1 MGARGPHANRMRL
14 NWFSPLP
21 PAETDVAHYTARLLP
36 YLAEH
41 ADLTLWTVQSEWDPA
56 LAAHAAVHRYDP
68 DHMPWSDINSADL
81 TLYHLG
87 NDPRFHVPIW
97 QVSRCQPGLVVIH
110 DPCMQEFFL
119 GAYRDVW
126 QDKHGYMVHMERYYG
141 PAGRCAADDLWEG
154 RRSVYDVVERYPLT
168 RLACEGALAV
178 LVHSRVV
185 FKALQ
190 RDSSQPL
197 VFAPLPYPATPRAP
211 RRGGDISGAA
221 KGLPYRLVVFG
232 YLGRNRGLDALLLA
246 LSQFSERDRFRLDV
260 YGPLWDTVYV
270 RQRIQALELD
280 PHVTLHGDTPP
291 AALDGALSG
300 AQLAVNLRFP
310 TMGESSGSQ
319 LRIWDHA
326 LPSLVTRIGWYA
338 TIPDDAVA
346 FVRPGREVEDIQLHL
361 RAFLADPERFARM
374 GERGRRM
381 LEEHHQPAA
390 YVRAILEAA
399 AHVQRSG
406 HHAWGYCLAERAAA
420 EMGMWL
426 PPPAANEQYAR
437 VAAAVQGLT
446 GGHSDGA

>member
-1 MGARGPHANRMRL
+1 MRL

-36 YLAEH
+36 YLAAH

-56 LAAHAAVHRYDP
+56 LADVAVVRRYDP
-68 DHMPWSDINSADL
+68 DSMPWADL
-81 TLYHLG
+81 NRAHVTIYHLG

-126 QDKHGYMVHMERYYG
+126 QDKHGYLACMERYYG
-141 PAGRCAADDLWEG
+141 AAGRDAADDLWEG
-154 RRSVYDVVERYPLT
+154 RRSVYEVVEQYPLT
-168 RLACEGALAV
+168 RLVCEGALGV

-185 FKALQ
+185 FQALQ

-197 VFAPLPYPATPRAP
+197 VFAPLPYPATPRALRP
-211 RRGGDISGAA
+211 DGDSNAA
-221 KGLPYRLVVFG
+221 AEGSPYRLVVFG

-246 LSQFSERDRFRLDV
+246 LAQFSERDRFRLEV
-260 YGPLWDTVYV
+260 YGPVWDTVYIH
-270 RQRIQALELD
+270 RRIQALGLD
-280 PHVTLHGDTPP
+280 RHVTLHGYTPP
-291 AALDGALSG
+291 PALDQALSG
-300 AQLAVNLRFP
+300 AHLVVNLRFP

-326 LPSLVTRIGWYA
+326 LPSLVTRTGWYA

-346 FVRPGREVEDIQLHL
+346 FVRPGNEVEDIQLHL
-361 RAFLADPERFARM
+361 RAFLADPDRFARM
-374 GERGRRM
+374 GKRGRHI
-381 LEEHHQPAA
+381 LEEHHQPAR
-390 YVRAILEAA
+390 YVRAIFELA
-399 AHVQRSG
+399 AHVQRFG
-406 HHAWGYCLAERAAA
+406 HQAWGYSLAERAAS

-437 VAAAVQGLT
+437 VAAAVRGLT
-446 GGHSDGA
+446 AGPSSAA